1 MRHAFSSSLPLVSL
15 LVALPA
21 HAADWYVSPLGVETT
36 AAACATRAT
45 PCKLS
50 SATAGAVAGDT
61 VYLTSGTYQEQLF
74 VVNSGT
80 ATAPITFKADACA
93 TPIIES
99 IVSVDDAQTAGVSSE
114 TGEYL
119 VFEGIIARGWS
130 TGFGNHWA
138 DGTESDEISNGHWT
152 IKHCISYY

>member
-1 MRHAFSSSLPLVSL
+1 MKQPLVLTSSVLAPLVVL

-21 HAADWYVSPLGVETT
+21 HAADWYVSPTGTGTT
-36 AAACATRAT
+36 AAACPTRAT

-50 SATAGAVAGDT
+50 SATAGAMAGDT
-61 VYLTSGTYQEQLF
+61 VYLTTGTYQEQLF
-74 VVNSGT
+74 VANSGT
-80 ATAPITFKADACA
+80 AAAPITFKADTCA

-99 IVSVDDAQTAGVSSE
+99 VASVDEAQTAGVSSE

-119 VFEGIIARGWS
+119 VFEGLVVRGWS

-138 DGTESDEISNGHWT
+138 GGTESSEVS
-152 IKHCISYY
+152 